1 MSERLFQ
8 LWHLSKMRLCDCRQ
22 QEGYNLD
29 TAEVKEA
36 VKLLDKNGDG

>member
-1 MSERLFQ
+1 MSGSL
-8 LWHLSKMRLCDCRQ
+8 LWQCHFSKMRLCGCRQ
-22 QEGYNLD
+22 QEGFNLD